1 MWRTAAVL
9 AAVAA
14 FLYVAIMGVKWLQPR
29 IAEDIQT
36 RATTVLAQHGMLWA
50 DVAVDGRTVI
60 LSGEAPSQEA
70 SDEAAVAVKGVFG
83 VAVVS
88 NDLVVSEAKPA
99 RKHMNND
106 YQITITKQ
114 GESLNIS
121 GDVPDENTQ
130 ALLQRLAKTHYADA
144 QVSTSLVV
152 QKGAP
157 AGWRSAVGTVLFN
170 LTQFENVTATV
181 IGDKIRINGEVLDT
195 TYSDAAEGAIKAAIP
210 TAYNMKM
217 DVDVVTPTDVAR
229 ENGTAAA
236 TSETAVVSSSE
247 QGAAAVPETAPA
259 PAVETEKAEPVAE
272 TSATQP
278 TPESLLAR
286 MEKRFNAMKP
296 ASGTKVV
303 TETSETTAPVAE
315 AAGEPTGTCNGM
327 DEVSKQVVHFDFD
340 SAHLR
345 SDQRGIVAK
354 VASTVKACNG
364 KVEVDGYTD
373 ATGSALYNK
382 WLSEQRAEST
392 VRGLIRKG
400 VKREDTVA
408 KGMGA
413 ENPVVPND
421 SREHRAQNRRVEF
434 KVL

>member
-1 MWRTAAVL
+1 
-9 AAVAA
+9 
-14 FLYVAIMGVKWLQPR
+14 
-29 IAEDIQT
+29 
-36 RATTVLAQHGMLWA
+36 
-50 DVAVDGRTVI
+50 
-60 LSGEAPSQEA
+60 
-70 SDEAAVAVKGVFG
+70 
-83 VAVVS
+83 
-88 NDLVVSEAKPA
+88 
-99 RKHMNND
+99 
-106 YQITITKQ
+106 
-114 GESLNIS
+114 
-121 GDVPDENTQ
+121 VPDENTQ
-130 ALLQRLAKTHYADA
+130 ALLQRLAKTHYSEAA
-144 QVSTSLVV
+144 ISTSMVV

-170 LTQFENVTATV
+170 LTQFENVTATI

-217 DVDVVTPTDVAR
+217 DVDVVTPTDVAK
-229 ENGTAAA
+229 ENGTAAVTAPSTSEVAAVSNSEAEPAA
-236 TSETAVVSSSE
+236 TEASETAS
-247 QGAAAVPETAPA
+247 
-259 PAVETEKAEPVAE
+259 AVETEKAEPVAE
-272 TSATQP
+272 TSATMP
-278 TPESLLAR
+278 SEESLLAR

-315 AAGEPTGTCNGM
+315 TAAEPTGTCNGM

-345 SDQRGIVAK
+345 SNQRGIVAK
-354 VASTVKACNG
+354 VAGIVKACNG

-373 ATGSALYNK
+373 ATGSALYNQ
-382 WLSEQRAEST
+382 WLSAQRAEST

-413 ENPVVPND
+413 ENPVAPND
-421 SREHRAQNRRVEF
+421 TREHRAQNRRVEF
-434 KVL
+434 KAL

>member
-9 AAVAA
+9 AAIAA

-36 RATTVLAQHGMLWA
+36 RATTALAQHGMLWA

-60 LSGEAPSQEA
+60 LSGDAPSQEA
-70 SDEAAVAVKGVFG
+70 ADEAAVAVKGVFG

-88 NDLVVSEAKPA
+88 NDLVVAEAKTG
-99 RKHMNND
+99 RKHMNSD
-106 YQITITKQ
+106 YQLTITKE

-121 GDVPDENTQ
+121 GEVPDENTQ
-130 ALLQRLAKTHYADA
+130 ALLERLAKTHYADA
-144 QVSTSLVV
+144 QISTSMVV

-170 LTQFENVTATV
+170 LTQFENVTATI

-217 DVDVVTPTDVAR
+217 DVDVVTPTDVAQ
-229 ENGTAAA
+229 ENTAAT
-236 TSETAVVSSSE
+236 TSETAAVSGSE
-247 QGAAAVPETAPA
+247 SAQAAE

-272 TSATQP
+272 TSATEP
-278 TPESLLAR
+278 ASESLLTR
-286 MEKRFNAMKP
+286 MEKKFNAMKP
-296 ASGTKVV
+296 ASGTKA
-303 TETSETTAPVAE
+303 TSETVPAETAAAATAE
-315 AAGEPTGTCNGM
+315 TTETTEPTGTCNGM

-354 VASTVKACNG
+354 VADTVKACNG

-373 ATGSALYNK
+373 ATGSALYNT

-421 SREHRAQNRRVEF
+421 TREHRAQNRRVEF
-434 KVL
+434 KAL